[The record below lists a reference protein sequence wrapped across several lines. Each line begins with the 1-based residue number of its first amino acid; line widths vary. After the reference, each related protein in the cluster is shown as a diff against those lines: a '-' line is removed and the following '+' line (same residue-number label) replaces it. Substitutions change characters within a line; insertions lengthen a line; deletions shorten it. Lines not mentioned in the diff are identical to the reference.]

1 MSTGAQPGVL
11 AHHRRVTPAM
21 YLGIYAP
28 LILFSISILYPFY
41 YYLINSVNTELIKGT
56 PAYLLPGNYTLKNYQ
71 TIFASDRL
79 FTAFIMSSLRTVV
92 GAVVTTFNCALC
104 AFALRKHNLP
114 FRNVYLVIFVIPLF
128 FSGGLIP
135 EFLNVRFLLLWDTFW
150 VYILPRM
157 FEFFF
162 VIIMMT
168 YFNDQPDSLEDSAR
182 IDGAG
187 YLRIFLRIF
196 LPISMPMVA
205 AIALFAGVAQW
216 NSWFD
221 TLYFT
226 RSDHLETLQAVLLR
240 IIKQSSLGSFVQEMA
255 ALQDETMHNYL
266 NPEGVQFATM
276 LVTVIPI
283 VMVYPFL
290 QRYFVKGILIGSIK
304 G

>member
-1 MSTGAQPGVL
+1 MGSRAQPGLL
-11 AHHRRVTPAM
+11 AHHRRVTPLM
-21 YLGIYAP
+21 YVGIYVP
-28 LILFSISILYPFY
+28 IVVLSLSIIYPFY
-41 YYLINSVNTELIKGT
+41 YYLINSVNTQLIAA
-56 PAYLLPGNYTLKNYQ
+56 PAYLLPPDYTLRNYQ
-71 TIFASDRL
+71 VIFANDRL
-79 FTAFIMSSLRTVV
+79 LNAFVTSTLRTVI
-92 GAVVTTFNCALC
+92 GTVVTVFNCAMC
-104 AFALRKHNLP
+104 AFALRKPNLP
-114 FRNVYLVIFVIPLF
+114 FRNWYLALFAVPLF

-135 EFLNVRFLLLWDTFW
+135 IYLNFRFLGLLDHFL
-150 VYILPRM
+150 VYILPNL
-157 FEFFF
+157 FSFFY

-168 YFNDQPDSLEDSAR
+168 SFNDLPSSLEDSAR

-187 YLRIFLRIF
+187 YFRIFVRIYF
-196 LPISMPMVA
+196 PISMPMIA

-226 RSDHLETLQAVLLR
+226 RSESLETLQAVLLR

-255 ALQDETMHNYL
+255 ALQEETVANYL

-290 QRYFVKGILIGSIK
+290 QRYFIKGILIGSIK

>member
-1 MSTGAQPGVL
+1 
-11 AHHRRVTPAM
+11 M

-41 YYLINSVNTELIKGT
+41 YYLINSVNTELVTGT
-56 PAYLLPGNYTLKNYQ
+56 PAYLLPGNYTLRNYQ
-71 TIFASDRL
+71 AIFASDRL

-92 GAVVTTFNCALC
+92 GATVTVFTCALC
-104 AFALRKHNLP
+104 AFALRKRNLP

-135 EFLNVRFLLLWDTFW
+135 DFLNFRLLLLYDTFW

-157 FEFFF
+157 FEFLF

-168 YFNDQPDSLEDSAR
+168 YFNAQPDSLEESAR

-221 TLYFT
+221 TLYYT
-226 RSDHLETLQAVLLR
+226 RADHLETLQAVLLR

-255 ALQDETMHNYL
+255 ALQDETMYNYL